1 MILLANSP
9 EKNKNFHFIG
19 FSRLL
24 SSFVLILTQT
34 LTGWAI
40 EKILTFLFPIR
51 QQNHSFR
58 GGLATKLGR
67 FIVGNYLSFF
77 RRQHIHRVGESHCQ
91 ILFSFFVGALLGF
104 EGGDRF
110 VSFGPDFEEFGLKV
124 G

>member
-58 GGLATKLGR
+58 GGRATKQK
-67 FIVGNYLSFF
+67 SF
-77 RRQHIHRVGESHCQ
+77 QEA
-91 ILFSFFVGALLGF
+91 SFLPLTHSPTASPNS
-104 EGGDRF
+104 GGT
-110 VSFGPDFEEFGLKV
+110 L
-124 G
+124 